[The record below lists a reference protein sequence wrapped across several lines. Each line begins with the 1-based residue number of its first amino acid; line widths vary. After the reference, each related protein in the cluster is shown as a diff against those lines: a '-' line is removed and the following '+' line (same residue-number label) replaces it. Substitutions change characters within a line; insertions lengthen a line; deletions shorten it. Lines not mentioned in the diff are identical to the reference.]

1 MLALLIIMALTMHI
15 IGDFVLQGN
24 FLANAKQKNYWIKQ
38 IDLEYP
44 ADKVGIDKHQKA
56 KRFYQLDFIPVL
68 LSHSLLWTSCI
79 FLPIGIYLAY
89 TNQLQDMIPIFTIE
103 YILNLFMHAIVDDLK
118 ANDRV
123 INLCIDQLLHILQI
137 AVTYVTLLH

>member
-79 FLPIGIYLAY
+79 FCQLAFIWH
-89 TNQLQDMIPIFTIE
+89 IPISYKI
-103 YILNLFMHAIVDDLK
+103 
-118 ANDRV
+118 
-123 INLCIDQLLHILQI
+123 
-137 AVTYVTLLH
+137 

>member
-1 MLALLIIMALTMHI
+1 
-15 IGDFVLQGN
+15 
-24 FLANAKQKNYWIKQ
+24 
-38 IDLEYP
+38 
-44 ADKVGIDKHQKA
+44 
-56 KRFYQLDFIPVL
+56 
-68 LSHSLLWTSCI
+68 
-79 FLPIGIYLAY
+79 
-89 TNQLQDMIPIFTIE
+89 MIPIFTIE